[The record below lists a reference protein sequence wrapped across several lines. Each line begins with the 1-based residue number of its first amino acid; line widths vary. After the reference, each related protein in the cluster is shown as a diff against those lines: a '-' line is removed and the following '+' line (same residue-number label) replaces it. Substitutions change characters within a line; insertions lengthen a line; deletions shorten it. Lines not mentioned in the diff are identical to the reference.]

1 MFWVIWEPQMLIL
14 TLKSEFIQKIYNK
27 KKEIWEKILRY
38 SILVNWQ
45 LMTANSRTVMREEL
59 SLEFGEFLTLQSL
72 FVMFC

>member
-1 MFWVIWEPQMLIL
+1 MLTL
-14 TLKSEFIQKIYNK
+14 TLKSEFIRKIYNK

-72 FVMFC
+72 FVN